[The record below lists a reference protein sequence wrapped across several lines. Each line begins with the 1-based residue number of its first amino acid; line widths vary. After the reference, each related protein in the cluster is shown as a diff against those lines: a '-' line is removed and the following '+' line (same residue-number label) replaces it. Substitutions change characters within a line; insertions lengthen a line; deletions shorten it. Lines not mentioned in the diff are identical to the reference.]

1 MLLVTGGNGFIAT
14 SLRRCL
20 TKANLPF
27 KLAARQNSTDVIAIG
42 DIGPATDWSDAL
54 SGVRIVVHLAGLA
67 HRLSGPASLEEFRSV
82 NVHGSIS
89 LARQAAD
96 AGVRRFVFVS
106 SIGVLGQITSPG
118 QPFTDT
124 SPARPTTPYAVSKHE
139 AEEALKTL
147 CPALGLDLVIVRP
160 PLVYGARAPG
170 NFGRLVQLV
179 RSGYPLPLL
188 SVQNRRSM
196 VSVDSLSRALIACA
210 TMEEAANQTFV
221 VADKDPISTVGVVRA
236 IAKGLRTKE
245 RMFPFPSSMLKL
257 GLRATGRMAIA
268 DGLLDSLEVDSS
280 RIVSTLAWQ
289 QEIDTARAIVAQLSA
304 SSSLSAEIAQP
315 LPPYGR

>member
-14 SLRRCL
+14 RLCRCL

-27 KLAARQNSTDVIAIG
+27 KLAARQNSNDMIAVGDVG
-42 DIGPATDWSDAL
+42 SATDWSDAL
-54 SGVRIVVHLAGLA
+54 SGVKIVVHLAGLA
-67 HRLSGPASLEEFRSV
+67 HRVSGPASLEEFRSV
-82 NVHGSIS
+82 NVDGSNN

-106 SIGVLGQITSPG
+106 SIGVLGQVTSSG
-118 QPFTDT
+118 QPFSET

-147 CPALGLDLVIVRP
+147 CPALGLELVILRP

-210 TMEEAANQTFV
+210 TMDEAANQTFV
-221 VADKDPISTVGVVRA
+221 VADKAPISTVGVVKA
-236 IAKGLRTKE
+236 IAKGLQTKE
-245 RMFPFPSSMLKL
+245 LLFPFPVSMLKL
-257 GLRATGRMAIA
+257 GLKATGRTAIA

-280 RIVSTLAWQ
+280 KIVSTLAWQ
-289 QEIDTARAIVAQLSA
+289 QETDTGRAIVAQLTA
-304 SSSLSAEIAQP
+304 NSSSSDEIDQP
-315 LPPYGR
+315 LPQCGR